1 MKELP
6 ELFRKYTTQLWY
18 IIFSSAFFFFFMVA
32 YQPFGVAEAFD
43 MGRGLFIVNVA
54 ILTSIVFVTLLIYR
68 TIFYFFSRPLS
79 RYWWQY
85 TGWILV
91 ELTVLTYFFALYL
104 YLMED
109 GGRRLR
115 SFKGRSSLYQWLKCV
130 ATRFFLEK
138 RDRREVIED
147 ATSEPLYPKED
158 ASGDAVEMETVTEDV
173 RRLLG
178 MMRNLRY
185 RMVLERLLIDDM
197 SYEELAKR
205 METSVANL
213 YNIKKRAM
221 AEFVAI
227 VLREYGNGKD

>member
-1 MKELP
+1 MESTDSHIVEKLLSKEP
-6 ELFRKYTTQLWY
+6 KTTHD
-18 IIFSSAFFFFFMVA
+18 FFFVWC
-32 YQPFGVAEAFD
+32 
-43 MGRGLFIVNVA
+43 
-54 ILTSIVFVTLLIYR
+54 
-68 TIFYFFSRPLS
+68 RPLLLS
-79 RYWWQY
+79 LIRKVFGYEVDY
-85 TGWILV
+85 DELV
-91 ELTVLTYFFALYL
+91 NELYL

-158 ASGDAVEMETVTEDV
+158 ASGDAVEMETVIEDM